1 MFLMDESHLGA
12 AFLFALSSVATSF
25 LNAFLFVM
33 SMLLIMRSFGPEK
46 SSQHAFYGGAI
57 SLSSVKRITSTF
69 AVARCLCGY
78 LNLLIIS

>member
-25 LNAFLFVM
+25 LNACLLVM

-46 SSQHAFYGGAI
+46 SLRRRYIFVI
-57 SLSSVKRITSTF
+57 SEENYINV
-69 AVARCLCGY
+69 CGR
-78 LNLLIIS
+78 

>member
-25 LNAFLFVM
+25 LNACLLVM

-46 SSQHAFYGGAI
+46 SSQYAFYGGAI

-69 AVARCLCGY
+69 AVGRCLCGY